1 MLHKTSCNPET
12 GWKKSHLKVS
22 RNPAGG
28 LRFGSL
34 SSSHQTSGFQS
45 GLIVAEEERKAG
57 ALGCGG
63 GAPSRGSN
71 WHHRCSQ
78 KHSSD
83 NTSILSH
90 WATRELQ
97 ETLARKAAAKEK
109 DAYQFLLH
117 FIGQSRT
124 QANEAEN
131 GREDSKRPAHP
142 SALISVHLC
151 SHTFF

>member
-1 MLHKTSCNPET
+1 MEKEPFESFSCTLET
-12 GWKKSHLKVS
+12 QQVACDLVPYHLLTRPQVFKVASLWQRKK
-22 RNPAGG
+22 
-28 LRFGSL
+28 
-34 SSSHQTSGFQS
+34 
-45 GLIVAEEERKAG
+45 ERQ
-57 ALGCGG
+57 ALWVVVG

-109 DAYQFLLH
+109 DAHQFLLH

-131 GREDSKRPAHP
+131 GREDSKQPAHP